1 MCNFTNDVPKW
12 NFFYLSYMLIKK
24 PTAYK
29 ESKSRTNTTC
39 KSIKFNKMLIEKKS
53 HSKMLKLKYFV
64 D

>member
-1 MCNFTNDVPKW
+1 ME
-12 NFFYLSYMLIKK
+12 FFYLSYMLIKK

-39 KSIKFNKMLIEKKS
+39 KSIKFNKMLIEKKT